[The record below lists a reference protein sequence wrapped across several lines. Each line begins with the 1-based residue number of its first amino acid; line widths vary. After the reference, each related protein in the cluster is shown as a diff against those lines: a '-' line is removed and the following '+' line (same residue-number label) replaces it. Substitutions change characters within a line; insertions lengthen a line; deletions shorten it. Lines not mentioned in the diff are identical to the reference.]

1 MINLVCRYHKVLP
14 IYLSDALV
22 QNSIPF
28 NIIIIKNINTS
39 ACLHSAKYSLYT
51 HDHI

>member
-1 MINLVCRYHKVLP
+1 MINIVCSYHKVLP

-22 QNSIPF
+22 QNSIHF
-28 NIIIIKNINTS
+28 NIIKNINTS
-39 ACLHSAKYSLYT
+39 ACLHPAKYFLYT

>member
-1 MINLVCRYHKVLP
+1 MINIVCSYHKVLP

-22 QNSIPF
+22 QNSIHF
-28 NIIIIKNINTS
+28 NIKNINTS
-39 ACLHSAKYSLYT
+39 ACLHSAKYFLYT